1 MEILHNKTILIGRE
15 PEKSRLMIAIN
26 TGNGIKATTIG
37 EAGSVPNSVSR
48 CIAVNNMAHCRLE
61 VDKTGGMRLT
71 NMKEENV
78 TYVNG
83 NEIMSKAVT
92 ADSTIELGGGR
103 FAVKASDILDKAK
116 AMLTQKEPAPVAGG
130 NNATANEYTI
140 NHLEDVWN
148 EYNGKIQKIQK
159 EQKRDNIIKSLYL
172 PISIIGSGLGIFIK
186 SAALWILPITAT
198 ILIYG
203 LYKTITDKSAAK
215 KEKLNDWL
223 IDHYTCPNPDC
234 KRFMGFQPFKIV
246 KQNKACPYCKSR
258 YKA

>member
-61 VDKTGGMRLT
+61 VDKAGGMRLS

-92 ADSTIELGGGR
+92 ADSTIELGRGR
-103 FAVKASDILDKAK
+103 FAVKASDIRECFSLPR
-116 AMLTQKEPAPVAGG
+116 LTPQVG
-130 NNATANEYTI
+130 
-140 NHLEDVWN
+140 
-148 EYNGKIQKIQK
+148 NGKPPV
-159 EQKRDNIIKSLYL
+159 RGHL
-172 PISIIGSGLGIFIK
+172 IFF
-186 SAALWILPITAT
+186 S
-198 ILIYG
+198 
-203 LYKTITDKSAAK
+203 S
-215 KEKLNDWL
+215 
-223 IDHYTCPNPDC
+223 
-234 KRFMGFQPFKIV
+234 
-246 KQNKACPYCKSR
+246 
-258 YKA
+258 

>member
-37 EAGSVPNSVSR
+37 EADSVPNSVSR

-61 VDKTGGMRLT
+61 VDKTGGMRLS

-83 NEIMSKAVT
+83 NEIMSKAIT
-92 ADSTIELGGGR
+92 ADSTIALGRGR
-103 FAVKASDILDKAK
+103 FEVKASDILDRAK
-116 AMLTQKEPAPVAGG
+116 AMLTQKEPVPVSGG
-130 NNATANEYTI
+130 NNGTTEYTI